1 MKAVRSLVFSNVKE
15 ILEIK
20 ALQDPDTP
28 GFQVSL
34 EPIVQWLIRE
44 LRLHGQ
50 LDENDVVELLLK
62 LDGRPFA
69 GEKCSF
75 LTFSKLQHLI

>member
-1 MKAVRSLVFSNVKE
+1 MKAVRSVVFSNVKE
-15 ILEIK
+15 ILEIT
-20 ALQDPDTP
+20 ALQDPETP

-44 LRLHGQ
+44 LRLHDQ

-69 GEKCSF
+69 GKKCSF
-75 LTFSKLQHLI
+75 LALHQRV